1 MHVDYAAAFVR
12 SAATCINLHTWSR
25 FALAV
30 RSMVVNFA
38 SCTFTCMS
46 PGQCNSHGIV
56 QLTSSC
62 CTWVL
67 HSLCVQQ
74 HLYIQCKLACSTQS
88 ACSEAREWKLHRFSS
103 ASCSLHIN
111 SKANLYRVQTEF
123 VHSMILAE
131 HWTWPVHA
139 LYVQHCQH
147 A

>member
-1 MHVDYAAAFVR
+1 MVHVDYAAAFVR
-12 SAATCINLHTWSR
+12 SAATCINLYTWSR
-25 FALAV
+25 FVLAA

-38 SCTFTCMS
+38 SCTFTFMS
-46 PGQCNSHGIV
+46 PGQWNLHGIV

-74 HLYIQCKLACSTQS
+74 HLYAQCKLACSTQW
-88 ACSEAREWKLHRFSS
+88 ACSEARQNESYT
-103 ASCSLHIN
+103 N